1 MDRVSR
7 SSFRPGVIAQWRTS
21 LRIWIGG
28 WRGISQC
35 RESDQPAQRTRPTCV
50 RRSPSRLRTV
60 LSWGAD
66 RPRPH
71 DDASRRGAGH
81 AATVA
86 IGLVRALRE
95 RGHRST
101 YAVQGS
107 GRSRSR
113 RPRDCGPPRPNRGAI
128 ATPHRRLAAS
138 PRQIPRGSGG
148 QERRGSGSRRVASC
162 CAPNGRLLTSRET
175 TVLTTN
181 QSCRR

>member
-35 RESDQPAQRTRPTCV
+35 RDPINRLNELARHVCD
-50 RRSPSRLRTV
+50 RLRRDFAPFYG
-60 LSWGAD
+60 GAD

-101 YAVQGS
+101 YAVKGS
-107 GRSRSR
+107 GRSRGR
-113 RPRDCGPPRPNRGAI
+113 RPRDWGPPRPNRGAI